1 MSADKIEAAQLA
13 YNKAFG
19 RAHIANVMGHAS
31 GNWLDVLWGNADVAF
46 DALIAAVRADERE
59 QAVARFKKLPS
70 DWGQMAGDAI
80 VEAIRN
86 A

>member
-1 MSADKIEAAQLA
+1 MSADNVQ
-13 YNKAFG
+13 KA
-19 RAHIANVMGHAS
+19 RIA
-31 GNWLDVLWGNADVAF
+31 LDSFHERMEYDVDDYVELR

-70 DWGQMAGDAI
+70 DWGQMAEHAI
-80 VEAIRN
+80 VKAIRN

>member
-1 MSADKIEAAQLA
+1 MSADKVQDAKLRF
-13 YNKAFG
+13 FG
-19 RAHIANVMGHAS
+19 ALYSDIMTGEHT
-31 GNWLDVLWGNADVAF
+31 ADAKF

-70 DWGQMAGDAI
+70 DWGQMAEDAI